1 MKKKTVLANGVFP
14 GMKLCCICVFF
25 LSQVLVME
33 LVVAVVPLVEVTRV
47 MVDRVKDKQ
56 M

>member
-1 MKKKTVLANGVFP
+1 MLANGVFL

-33 LVVAVVPLVEVTRV
+33 LVVAVVPLVEVTGV